1 MYKGS
6 HLFLVMQLYQLSFV
20 QFNAVLLLRSDLAL
34 VNPNESGNLSTALK
48 LNQELCDRI
57 EAQRRKEKL
66 GNDKDAFVHE
76 VPFMFAFRVLYTISI
91 IYLLVGSIHQSTMEV
106 AIILSVFPISRGL
119 TEEDFEIDEVECHR
133 AIEKFQGREFGMM
146 RMTQQGFVTRCIKH
160 LVVGLDVE
168 AEPKGGMASIDAA
181 MRWDEKAGNIM
192 VLMQFGWP
200 YWKHKTKYW
209 SRIVQ
214 HMKEKKI
221 LKNKSFLEHI
231 HVTDILSKLLWLQET
246 DDVTLDIIPTGMVI
260 SGETFDPSSSTAPS
274 SPRQPNLVLESVG
287 SPNMSST
294 SLPSL
299 SSLPLLHYNKAP
311 PQAPKVY
318 QPPSINTILPS
329 MSMSP
334 TWYSASYQKG
344 ANAQW
349 MSPSFYYSRPA
360 TSVLL
365 PSRPGM
371 EPQRAQWHHPSTSKD
386 VVSRYLKYKIQR
398 LSPKATPQK
407 MRH

>member
-1 MYKGS
+1 MSGTIGYWA
-6 HLFLVMQLYQLSFV
+6 LS
-20 QFNAVLLLRSDLAL
+20 NSY
-34 VNPNESGNLSTALK
+34 S
-48 LNQELCDRI
+48 
-57 EAQRRKEKL
+57 
-66 GNDKDAFVHE
+66 
-76 VPFMFAFRVLYTISI
+76 
-91 IYLLVGSIHQSTMEV
+91 
-106 AIILSVFPISRGL
+106 
-119 TEEDFEIDEVECHR
+119 
-133 AIEKFQGREFGMM
+133 
-146 RMTQQGFVTRCIKH
+146 
-160 LVVGLDVE
+160 
-168 AEPKGGMASIDAA
+168 
-181 MRWDEKAGNIM
+181 
-192 VLMQFGWP
+192 
-200 YWKHKTKYW
+200 
-209 SRIVQ
+209 
-214 HMKEKKI
+214 
-221 LKNKSFLEHI
+221 
-231 HVTDILSKLLWLQET
+231 VTDILSKLLWLQET
-246 DDVTLDIIPTGMVI
+246 DNVTLDIIPTGMVI
-260 SGETFDPSSSTAPS
+260 SGETFDQSSTAPS
-274 SPRQPNLVLESVG
+274 SPRQPNMVLESVG
-287 SPNMSST
+287 SPSMSST

-371 EPQRAQWHHPSTSKD
+371 EPQRAQWHQPTTSKD

-407 MRH
+407 MRHVLQRFLKNMIARNDKAA